1 MKRQIGLD
9 FGTTT
14 TVVTY
19 RDHDEKNN
27 GDTKPVM
34 FDGADYI
41 PTLILKEGEITN
53 KKGIIRHHDEAF
65 GRDAEN
71 ADAFHNFLK
80 RNFKMD
86 LINANPA
93 IRKEAQELTRK
104 FFLYLYQQYSAKALE
119 KKDNPIT
126 EISTVVTYPAKFP
139 KDVQAFLKE
148 AAEKA
153 GFRNVKLL
161 DESKAAMAFSLIYDT
176 GSIKQYVHSRGKDKL
191 KVMLIDMG
199 AGTTDIAV
207 FQYDI
212 ADPSNFEHLCSWP
225 EKTSHNFG
233 GREIDERL
241 CRFYQDKLG
250 KEVITEA
257 LYKKDPI
264 VAEKLLTKKVKEF
277 KDRTL
282 SPELAEKKT
291 VTALPNGLQD
301 IADDL
306 EEDLGTDL
314 NRAAFERLLKDYLPQ
329 FPELVKG
336 ALKKAGMTSKDMDM
350 VILTGGHSQWYFVND
365 KLTELGIPQKAIF
378 AFNEPH
384 LVVSKGAAWYVEPPK
399 KNPTPVKNN
408 TADTKANGNQK
419 VKTSGSK
426 NTKQPGTVGTQ
437 TTSGAQEPSHITTEH
452 SQSDAKNN
460 TSDSVLVKL
469 KTAYGEE
476 PVRLSIIAKSGDIP
490 VKIEMLNRS
499 FSRQFC
505 PAAVQRDSETRILV
519 TGYNENYTLR
529 FNSKADAE
537 RWYKRLDVF
546 TQSKEA
552 PSTYT
557 WDIPS
562 LPGTFIFG
570 CVIYADAQTAKI
582 VFKQSIPA
590 NNRLLFFDRNGHLLN
605 KNYSHVHSNGAYI
618 IIRQP
623 RSVTSGKQLEVGN
636 IVLAL
641 TGNNPSY
648 PKEHWMFKCHSNPH
662 SRQIIIRQ
670 SYEKPSIILKRKNK
684 SAGAWRSW
692 YFTLD
697 NTMYTI
703 PNDTTKILTVDA
715 GNHQIASGNLNV
727 LGTKPINTTFGNYN
741 LYFDNGDQLLF
752 AFEDGGKLEPA
763 KSLNCTSSPY
773 DLELK

>member
-19 RDHDEKNN
+19 RDYDAKNA
-27 GDTKPVM
+27 GDIKPVM
-34 FDGADYI
+34 FDGTDYI
-41 PTLILKEGEITN
+41 PTLVLKEGTITN
-53 KKGIIRHHDEAF
+53 KKGMTRHHDEAF

-71 ADAFHNFLK
+71 ADAFHSFLM

-86 LINANPA
+86 LISANPA
-93 IRKEAQELTRK
+93 TRKEAQELTRK
-104 FFLYLYQQYSAKALE
+104 FFVYLHQQYSAKALE

-126 EISTVVTYPAKFP
+126 EVSTVVTYPAKFP
-139 KDVQAFLKE
+139 KDVQNFLKE

-153 GFRNVKLL
+153 EFRNIQLL

-176 GSIKQYVHSRGKDKL
+176 GSIKQYVHSLGKDKL

-207 FQYDI
+207 FQYDVS
-212 ADPSNFEHLCSWP
+212 DPRNFEHICSWP
-225 EKTSHNFG
+225 EKSSYNFG
-233 GREIDERL
+233 GREIDEIL

-250 KEVITEA
+250 RDAIAEE
-257 LYKKDPI
+257 LYKKDPL

-277 KDRTL
+277 KDRVL

-291 VTALPNGLQD
+291 VTALPNSLQD
-301 IADDL
+301 IADDMD
-306 EEDLGTDL
+306 EDPGTDL
-314 NRAAFERLLKDYLPQ
+314 DRTTFEKLLKNYLPQ
-329 FPELVKG
+329 FPDLVKG
-336 ALKKAGMTSKDMDM
+336 AMNKAGMTGKDVDM
-350 VILTGGHSQWYFVND
+350 VILTGGHSQWYFVKD
-365 KLTELGIPQKAIF
+365 KLTELGISKKAIF
-378 AFNEPH
+378 AFNDPH

-399 KNPTPVKNN
+399 KADPKPVTDTSKN
-408 TADTKANGNQK
+408 ANAKESN
-419 VKTSGSK
+419 TSGSK
-426 NTKQPGTVGTQ
+426 ENKSSAASGIQMASGTQ
-437 TTSGAQEPSHITTEH
+437 MQSQTPAQKTQSGTAGKTP
-452 SQSDAKNN
+452 
-460 TSDSVLVKL
+460 DSVLAKL
-469 KTAYGEE
+469 KTSYGEE
-476 PVRLSIIAKSGDIP
+476 PVRLSIIVKSGDIP

-505 PAAVQRDSETRILV
+505 PAAVKRDYGTQILV

-529 FNSKADAE
+529 FNSEADAE
-537 RWYKRLDVF
+537 RWYKRLDVY
-546 TQSKEA
+546 TQSKES

-570 CVIYADAQTAKI
+570 CVIQADAKTAQI
-582 VFKQSIPA
+582 VFRQSIPV

-605 KNYSHVHSNGAYI
+605 KNYSHVQSEGTYI

-623 RSVTSGKQLEVGN
+623 RSATSGKQLEAGN

-641 TGNNPSY
+641 TANNPTY

-662 SRQIIIRQ
+662 SRHIIIQQ
-670 SYEKPSIILKRKNK
+670 SYEKPSILLKRKKK
-684 SAGAWRSW
+684 SEGAWRSW

-703 PNDTTKILTVDA
+703 PNDTTKTLTVDA
-715 GNHQIASGNLNV
+715 GYHQIASGNLN
-727 LGTKPINTTFGNYN
+727 LRGTKPIDTAFGNYN
-741 LYFDNGDQLLF
+741 FYFENGDQFLF
-752 AFEDGGKLEPA
+752 AFEDGGKLEHA
-763 KSLNCTSSPY
+763 QSLNYTSSPY
-773 DLELK
+773 YLELK

>member
-14 TVVTY
+14 SVVTY
-19 RDHDEKNN
+19 RDYDEKNS
-27 GDTKPVM
+27 GDVKPVM
-34 FDGADYI
+34 FDGTDYV
-41 PTLILKEGEITN
+41 PTLILKEGSITN
-53 KKGIIRHHDEAF
+53 KKGVAIHHEEAY
-65 GRDAEN
+65 GRDADN
-71 ADAFHNFLK
+71 ADRFHSLLK

-86 LINANPA
+86 LISANSA
-93 IRKEAQELTRK
+93 LRKEAQELTGK
-104 FFLYLYQQYSAKALE
+104 FFHYLYQQYSAKALE
-119 KKDNPIT
+119 KKDAPIT

-139 KDVQAFLKE
+139 KDVQVFLKE

-153 GFRNVKLL
+153 GFRNVKML

-176 GSIKQYVHSRGKDKL
+176 GSIKQYVHRRGKNKL
-191 KVMLIDMG
+191 KVLLIDMG

-207 FQYDI
+207 FQYEV
-212 ADPSNFEHLCSWP
+212 ADPRNFEHLCSWP
-225 EKTSHNFG
+225 EKGAQNFG
-233 GREIDERL
+233 GREIDEKL

-250 KEVITEA
+250 QEA
-257 LYKKDPI
+257 IAQELFKNDPI
-264 VAEKLLTKKVKEF
+264 VAGKLLTKLVKSF
-277 KDRTL
+277 KDGTI
-282 SPELAEKKT
+282 SPELAEKRT
-291 VTALPNGLQD
+291 VTVLPGALQNV
-301 IADDL
+301 ADDMD
-306 EEDLGTDL
+306 EEPDTNL
-314 NRAAFERLLKDYLPQ
+314 NRASFEKLLKDYLPQ

-336 ALKKAGMTSKDMDM
+336 ALKKAGMTGKDVDLA
-350 VILTGGHSQWYFVND
+350 ILTGGHSQWYFVKD
-365 KLTELGIPQKAIF
+365 RLAELGIARDAIF
-378 AFNEPH
+378 GFSDPH
-384 LVVSKGAAWYVEPPK
+384 LVVAQGAAWYVEPPK
-399 KNPTPVKNN
+399 KDPKPITNESKDTNGKENKN
-408 TADTKANGNQK
+408 AQ
-419 VKTSGSK
+419 TSGSK
-426 NTKQPGTVGTQ
+426 NTKASGK
-437 TTSGAQEPSHITTEH
+437 TTSGTQKPAHTITGH
-452 SQSDAKNN
+452 SQSDAENN
-460 TSDSVLVKL
+460 TSDSVLAKL

-476 PVRLSIIAKSGDIP
+476 PVRLSIIATSGDIP

-505 PAAVQRDSETRILV
+505 PAAVQRDSETQILV

-529 FNSKADAE
+529 FNSEADAE

-570 CVIYADAQTAKI
+570 CVIYADAKTAKI

-605 KNYSHVHSNGAYI
+605 KNYSHVHSDGAYI

-623 RSVTSGKQLEVGN
+623 RFVTSGKQLEVGN

-662 SRQIIIRQ
+662 SRQIIIQQ

-684 SAGAWRSW
+684 SVGAWRSC

-703 PNDTTKILTVDA
+703 PNDTTKTLTVDA
-715 GNHQIASGNLNV
+715 GNHQIASGHLNL
-727 LGTKPINTTFGNYN
+727 LGTKPTDTTFGNYN

-752 AFEDGGKLEPA
+752 AFEDGRKLEPA

-773 DLELK
+773 YLELK